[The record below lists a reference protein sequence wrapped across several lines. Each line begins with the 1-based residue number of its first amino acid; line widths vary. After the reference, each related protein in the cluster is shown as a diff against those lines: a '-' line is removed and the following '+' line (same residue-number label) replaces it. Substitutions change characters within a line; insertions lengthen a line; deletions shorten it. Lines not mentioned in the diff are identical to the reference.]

1 MTKKQNG
8 GIIMRA
14 TKAKGNIEKQ
24 MLVDTNG
31 LQEIKALFRFAE
43 DGTTP
48 DFSGALMMCF
58 SFISSQMQR
67 DKEKYID
74 ICVKRAK
81 AGKKGGKQKQAN
93 LANANH
99 AKQKQANLAD
109 NDTENENDTEN
120 DTDIENDH

>member
-1 MTKKQNG
+1 MLVTKKQNG

-93 LANANH
+93 LANANC
-99 AKQKQANLAD
+99 AKQNQAN
-109 NDTENENDTEN
+109 
-120 DTDIENDH
+120 